1 LQVTNFHS
9 ILQATD
15 HTSAATMSKPTP
27 TRSELKLL
35 HLLWEQGPATVREI
49 HDQIAEESG
58 VSYTTVLKQFQIMHE
73 KGLVERQTG
82 SRAHT
87 YSASV
92 DRDETCSGLL
102 GDFLERVYQGSAS
115 ELVIQALGLSRPASQ
130 AELDEIQRLIDGM
143 KNQSDKPGGAQP

>member
-1 LQVTNFHS
+1 
-9 ILQATD
+9 
-15 HTSAATMSKPTP
+15 MSKPTP

-35 HLLWEQGPATVREI
+35 HMLWEQGPATVREI

-73 KGLVERQTG
+73 KGLVQRETG
-82 SRAHT
+82 SRAHK
-87 YSASV
+87 YSAIV

-115 ELVIQALGLSRPASQ
+115 ELVIQALGMSRPASQ
-130 AELDEIQRLIDGM
+130 AELDEIQRLIDSM
-143 KNQSDKPGGAQP
+143 KSRSEKPGGAQP